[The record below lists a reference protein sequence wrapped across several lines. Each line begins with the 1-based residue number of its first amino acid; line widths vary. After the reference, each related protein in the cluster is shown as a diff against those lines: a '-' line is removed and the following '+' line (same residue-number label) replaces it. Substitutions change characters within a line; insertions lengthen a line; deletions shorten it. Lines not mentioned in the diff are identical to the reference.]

1 MDLRARL
8 IVCRVNTEY
17 INQLNVYFT
26 NNANE
31 INRNGIEIEK
41 NKRMAFVKYKD
52 VKLNNVRRKKRNV
65 SVY

>member
-8 IVCRVNTEY
+8 IVCLVNTEY